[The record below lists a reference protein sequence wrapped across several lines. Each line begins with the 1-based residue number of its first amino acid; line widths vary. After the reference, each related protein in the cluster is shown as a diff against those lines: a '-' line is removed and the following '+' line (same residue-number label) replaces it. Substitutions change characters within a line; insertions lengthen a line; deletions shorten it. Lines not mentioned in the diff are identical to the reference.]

1 MGQGDRT
8 VLVDTA
14 DPAPRVYKVR
24 GMTMFLTKEIIAM
37 FSKKMKITLA
47 LGAVIACMS
56 PMIANAQ
63 TPALIQEFN
72 AWGAYSY
79 QSANGKVCYVLSPHK
94 TAAPLSE
101 DGRTL
106 SHGQNYLLVAQRV
119 GQNVVYEPQV
129 MMSYKLRQDS
139 KVKVQVGDKNFQFIS
154 RGKVAH
160 IENAAEGPAFV
171 AALRA
176 GSSATVQVV
185 SSRNGNNRDY
195 SFSLSGIT
203 AALKNIS
210 SCS

>member
-1 MGQGDRT
+1 
-8 VLVDTA
+8 
-14 DPAPRVYKVR
+14 
-24 GMTMFLTKEIIAM
+24 MFLTREIIAM
-37 FSKKMKITLA
+37 FSKKITVALA
-47 LGAVIACMS
+47 LGAFSVVAS
-56 PMIANAQ
+56 PMVANAQ
-63 TPALIQEFN
+63 TPALIKEFTD
-72 AWGAYSY
+72 WGAYSY
-79 QSANGKVCYVLSPHK
+79 QSPNGKVCYVLSPHK

-101 DGRTL
+101 EGRTL

-139 KVKVQVGDKNFQFIS
+139 KVKVQIGDKTYQFIS

-171 AALRA
+171 AALKA

-185 SSRNGNNRDY
+185 SSRNGKNRDY

-203 AALKNIS
+203 AALNNIS

>member
-1 MGQGDRT
+1 
-8 VLVDTA
+8 
-14 DPAPRVYKVR
+14 
-24 GMTMFLTKEIIAM
+24 MFLTRKIIAM
-37 FSKKMKITLA
+37 FNKKITMTLA
-47 LGAVIACMS
+47 LGAICAFAS
-56 PMIANAQ
+56 PMTANAQ
-63 TPALIQEFN
+63 TPALIKEFTD
-72 AWGAYSY
+72 WGAYSY
-79 QSANGKVCYVLSPHK
+79 QSPNGKVCYVLSPHK

-101 DGRTL
+101 EGRTL

-139 KVKVQVGDKNFQFIS
+139 KVKVQVGDKTYQFIS

-185 SSRNGNNRDY
+185 SSRNGKYRDY

-203 AALKNIS
+203 AALKNIAT
-210 SCS
+210 CN